1 MSKRLSSLF
10 DQFAPLRPAYWKL
23 RRGLLNNTPI
33 RNLWLS
39 RQYRLPIHQPCPVC
53 LSQDTYLVQF
63 HYASESIPKK
73 VCRMC
78 GHLFS
83 NNLERDP
90 ERAKERFDYQNENRQ
105 NQGQQFLAQTLYLRL
120 ERQLPGEKFC
130 LLDFGAGGNL
140 SASSA
145 LREKYPG
152 HLFFA
157 CDLVPRSVG
166 YYFQTYEDDSKLG
179 MFDGI
184 SSNAVIEHLDN
195 TLEAWLRLNR
205 LLKSVRETPTWMMHA
220 FPSQVNEDPWHW
232 TLRIRSHEC
241 LFSEVSL
248 KMICD
253 KTGFEWIET
262 RDYYQV
268 QHPVFLFR
276 KVADR

>member
-1 MSKRLSSLF
+1 
-10 DQFAPLRPAYWKL
+10 
-23 RRGLLNNTPI
+23 
-33 RNLWLS
+33 
-39 RQYRLPIHQPCPVC
+39 
-53 LSQDTYLVQF
+53 
-63 HYASESIPKK
+63 
-73 VCRMC
+73 MC

-152 HLFFA
+152 HRFFA